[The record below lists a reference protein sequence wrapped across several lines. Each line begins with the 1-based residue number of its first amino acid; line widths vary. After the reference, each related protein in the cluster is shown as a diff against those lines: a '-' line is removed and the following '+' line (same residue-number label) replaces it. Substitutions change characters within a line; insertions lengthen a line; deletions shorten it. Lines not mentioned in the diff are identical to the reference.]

1 MEVERILI
9 RSRLK
14 TIFLIL
20 FFLNPTHSYSQLIAL
35 STVPGGYKFIS
46 IEEHQKDQHVW
57 FLSCESCPSDLYT
70 LDFSTNARQ
79 VLTILGLCS
88 AEKGLSFSVSF
99 KRALGHPGRY
109 GTEVHFGQY
118 VAFSEKPESDIDTAL
133 ATHLSTEDERVRLKN
148 LLLLLKQLSKL
159 ATLAFEY
166 SQVEHSTFLLT
177 STPESASPSFHI
189 SDGQASLFKQKK
201 TATIWDID
209 VLFGLAD
216 NPLNETKPCQCSLS
230 VLDFGNSVPAFENWL
245 KQKQAKPSSSDSKK
259 TRGAALPDET
269 NWDQEM
275 HTEAEY
281 YHTHPGTR
289 HVQSLHSESSMRE
302 GRVLMEVIQNSE
314 KKKKQQR
321 VNH

>member
-20 FFLNPTHSYSQLIAL
+20 FFLSPTHSYSQLIAL
-35 STVPGGYKFIS
+35 STVQGGYKFIS

-57 FLSCESCPSDLYT
+57 FLSCESCSGDLYT

-88 AEKGLSFSVSF
+88 VEKDLSFSVSF
-99 KRALGHPGRY
+99 KRTLGHPDRY

-118 VAFSEKPESDIDTAL
+118 VAFSEKSESDIDTAL
-133 ATHLSTEDERVRLKN
+133 STHLSTEDEQAALRN
-148 LLLLLKQLSKL
+148 LLLLLKQFAKL
-159 ATLAFEY
+159 AALATEY
-166 SQVEHSTFLLT
+166 SQVEHSTFLFT

-189 SDGQASLFKQKK
+189 SDGKVSLFKQKK
-201 TATIWDID
+201 TDATWDID
-209 VLFGLAD
+209 VLFGSAED
-216 NPLNETKPCQCSLS
+216 PLHETKPCLCSLS
-230 VLDFGNSVPAFENWL
+230 VLNFGNSVPAFENWL
-245 KQKQAKPSSSDSKK
+245 KQKQAKSSNPDSKK
-259 TRGAALPDET
+259 TRSTELPDET

-275 HTEAEY
+275 HKEADYHHAHPDSRHTE
-281 YHTHPGTR
+281 
-289 HVQSLHSESSMRE
+289 SLHVESSMRE